1 MVAKTSS
8 ATTQAKAGSAIR
20 YGSSSRRKTGR
31 REKSYQTTSPKDT
44 FHDDRVHGRYSTE
57 QAAAFAWLMKTV
69 KKPLTDAAHTVATV
83 HPSEPPTV
91 ANVASVAGPSFSAP
105 ICAAST
111 ELSRRCPDMAAVV
124 GTSRSGARC
133 EHDAIVAVL
142 LDELLGHRFRNA
154 MLLREVVDL
163 VAFRR
168 KRERYCRRVIGAA
181 LQIRSK

>member
-1 MVAKTSS
+1 MVNENS
-8 ATTQAKAGSAIR
+8 Q
-20 YGSSSRRKTGR
+20 
-31 REKSYQTTSPKDT
+31 
-44 FHDDRVHGRYSTE
+44 
-57 QAAAFAWLMKTV
+57 KTV
-69 KKPLTDAAHTVATV
+69 SGRCTYIATV
-83 HPSEPPTV
+83 HPSGPPSV

-154 MLLREVVDL
+154 VLLREVVDL